1 MNENINFFFEDI
13 TKPSLDFKK
22 IKTWLSSLIKAYNY
36 ELIEINYILCSDKY
50 LLDVNQEYLN
60 HDYYTDI
67 ITFDN
72 SEKQNTIEG
81 DIFVSLERVKDNAKE
96 HKEEF
101 DKEIIRVHAHG
112 VLHLLGYR
120 DKTAEEI
127 TEMRNMEEKAIK
139 DYINT

>member
-127 TEMRNMEEKAIK
+127 IEMRNMEEKAIK
-139 DYINT
+139 DYINI